1 MKKFKLLSV
10 FLCSMAVTLSSC
22 VVANPVTTRSVSPTT
37 SKTSGSGST
46 TQPQTVVLT
55 NITVSDVVTSYEIAS
70 QFVKPVVT
78 AHYSDK
84 SSKNVTEKAKFSG
97 FDLSKAGKQTVNVE
111 YTENAVKKTVSYG
124 IEVSIF
130 GWEEGIA
137 SRMREALDDS
147 VLPYIAGLW
156 SIYYEPENYYVQIYS
171 QSYSVA
177 EICAVLE
184 TAGLTKEK
192 AQVYSYPTTH
202 GTVTL
207 QVWTTQGYGIIDA
220 NYERAFLSDWTSED
234 KAVMQTYLY
243 DLILQHPEGLWGEVM
258 CTNGVD
264 VTTHT
269 KDELTAESVAKTY
282 SKNGYLVLLDQ
293 QGGYVFTKTAPSKEG
308 ETKMYVNGSIYVD
321 AETGYL
327 SISARAS
334 DTPEVSDTFYVTVD
348 QSNPWVHDEVVLTVV
363 RGNYYSDA
371 VPEVSVSPAGAASYL
386 DYDAGKFTY
395 LINANS
401 GKITFT
407 VELPEEGA
415 KATVSVN
422 VSTVGDWTN
431 EQKAEQQSKLNGNIL
446 PFTPARWNTEDAGDD
461 YFKVTTTDVTVA
473 DVENTFDKDSKY
485 VFEGSTAQGI
495 DVYSY
500 DDKYGVVFVGIYSI
514 EAGEGEDYDTTV
526 VISYFEQHAWNAD
539 DIKILNSKLFGL
551 NLPHPLG
558 EWHLEVSEYDG
569 SVVAKTQD
577 YRITLD
583 DVVNAFLNNHTYGDY
598 LIKKQPGTDRYAFTL
613 DVGTLFFNGYFFLSD
628 GLPCIIVTASRTA
641 VLDTTVTVSADAT
654 TLRGGDVATVTVT
667 VGNYYEGD
675 TITLIPSLDGYVTID
690 DLGDGQFAVTAISE
704 DQGLVDLQVYINDQP
719 TGEFITISILAYDW
733 LDEEKAIMADF
744 FTAVDSYELP
754 CFGLGWTLG
763 LDGDRLVAHADVTGT
778 IDVVYSML
786 SASSNDMIAYDPT
799 AGQAYLLA
807 DGGVYFFNVFE
818 DETKTVVSCG
828 FVANDTGW
836 SEEEGALFET
846 YFGGYIP
853 VFEAGVYVGW
863 EYVSELGLINES
875 LNVDP
880 TTLAIAYYQQGYSV
894 YSGQYPGSYEVV
906 MADTFEY
913 EFGVQIFPTEAG
925 SLMIAYVDA
934 HDEYPVDRITYA
946 LQYYFSDD
954 TYEPVIPELSWEGA
968 FMGASLY
975 ANLSYVEVHL
985 PADVNME
992 EVFAAWGEALVEAG
1006 YIYYEANDIY
1016 ISPDYYFYLYF
1027 VPIDEENNIF
1037 YVVYPNPNYNS

>member
-22 VVANPVTTRSVSPTT
+22 VVANPVTTRTLPPTT

-46 TQPQTVVLT
+46 TQPQAAVLT
-55 NITVSDVVTSYEIAS
+55 SITVSDVVTSYEIAS

-171 QSYSVA
+171 SSYSVA

-192 AQVYSYPTTH
+192 TQVYSYPTTH

-243 DLILQHPEGLWGEVM
+243 DLILKHPEGLWGEVM
-258 CTNGVD
+258 CANDVD

-269 KDELTAESVAKTY
+269 KDKLTAESVAKTY

-308 ETKMYVNGSIYVD
+308 ETTMYVNGRIFVD
-321 AETGYL
+321 STTKYL
-327 SISARAS
+327 TITARAS

-371 VPEVSVSPAGAASYL
+371 VPEVTVSPTGAASYL
-386 DYDAGKFTY
+386 NYDAGKFTY

-446 PFTPARWNTEDAGDD
+446 PFTPARWNTEDAGDN
-461 YFKVTTTDVTVA
+461 YFEVTTTDVTVA

-526 VISYFEQHAWNAD
+526 VMSYFEQHAWNAD
-539 DIKILNSKLFGL
+539 DIKILNSKLYGL

-577 YRITLD
+577 SRITLN
-583 DVVNAFLNNHTYGDY
+583 DVVNAFANNHTYGDY
-598 LIKKQPGTDRYAFTL
+598 LLKKQPGTDRYAFTL
-613 DVGTLFFNGYFFLSD
+613 DVGGLYFNGYIFVSD
-628 GLPCIIVTASRTA
+628 GLPCYVVTIGRSP
-641 VLDTTVTVSADAT
+641 VLDTTVTVSADVA

-667 VGNYYEGD
+667 TGSYYAGD
-675 TITLIPSLDGYVTID
+675 TITLIPSLDGFVEIEE
-690 DLGDGQFAVTAISE
+690 LGDGQFAVTAISE
-704 DQGLVDLQVYINDQP
+704 DQGLVDLQVYINDEP
-719 TGEFITISILAYDW
+719 TGEFVTISILAYDW

-744 FTAVDSYELP
+744 FTEVTNYEIP

-763 LDGDRLVAHADVTGT
+763 LDEDTLVAQADVTGKYAT
-778 IDVVYSML
+778 VYSML
-786 SASSNDMIAYDPT
+786 AASSNDMVAYDYNE
-799 AGQAYLLA
+799 GLAYLLA
-807 DGGVYFFNVFE
+807 NGGVYYFTISE
-818 DETKTVVSCG
+818 DDTSTKVVVEY
-828 FVANDTGW
+828 VANNLGW
-836 SEEEGALFET
+836 TDAENELFET
-846 YFGGYIP
+846 YFAGLVP
-853 VFEAGVYVGW
+853 LFVEGVYAGW
-863 EYVSELGLINES
+863 EYLPGYGLVNEVLNISALGLAS
-875 LNVDP
+875 
-880 TTLAIAYYQQGYSV
+880 AYYQAGYDV
-894 YSGQYPGSYEVV
+894 YNGQYAGTYNVV
-906 MADTFEY
+906 IADTFEY
-913 EFGVQIFPTEAG
+913 EYDID
-925 SLMIAYVDA
+925 I
-934 HDEYPVDRITYA
+934 YPVSNAGCLMVASINPHNTYPIDLVEYG
-946 LQYYFSDD
+946 LQYLLQDD
-954 TYEPVIPELSWEGA
+954 TYEPVIPDLSWEGA
-968 FMGASLY
+968 FMGGTIY
-975 ANLSYVEVHL
+975 TNTVVVEVHL
-985 PADVNME
+985 PADADMN
-992 EVFAAWGEALVEAG
+992 EVWAAWGAELEAAD
-1006 YIYYEANDIY
+1006 YFYYQAYDVYFSPDFNFYVYFNVLDAEANT
-1016 ISPDYYFYLYF
+1016 FM
-1027 VPIDEENNIF
+1027 
-1037 YVVYPNPNYNS
+1037 VVYIPY